1 MELLLMDEDEGKQH
15 FNLDDLVKKSKK
27 LSKRQRLKQARE
39 KSTKKVVEDNFDVRF
54 DPLFT

>member
-1 MELLLMDEDEGKQH
+1 MDEDEGKQH